1 MIRLPFTSLIFFIIF
16 TSHVSG
22 QIAQQTGPG
31 NLIYGRIQLDPKS
44 CQSGAASSA
53 MKVLYQMLMI
63 PGFEKGKDPLGRFRK
78 CMNIVKREANKF
90 NAIIDTQPHKLGQYL
105 KELDTMLLS
114 KTSDSSIAGPLIA
127 TLSGYVAD
135 NQPKA
140 PASRKKYSFQIKTK
154 SSVHTVY
161 LPEAIALFQAIYRVD
176 PIKGKIQL
184 KKAGL
189 IKSIMKQWLESL
201 PQRTELS
208 KKEMNRSLNY
218 YTPAR
223 MIEKIYE
230 QARANTKRN
239 QRYETS
245 LDDEGYESEDSDDEG
260 YETEDNEEE
269 EESVENKTIASIK
282 AVNYNPSQPEESW
295 LKSGFIRLRN
305 IKRTGDGQWILTG
318 EQKLDVLNSYKNFIK
333 SICLPLYKEERS
345 VCIHYVQKRIFA
357 SRTYSPN
364 TKNYLIKAL
373 QRYIPRL

>member
-1 MIRLPFTSLIFFIIF
+1 MIRLPFTSLIFLILF
-16 TSHVSG
+16 TSHASG
-22 QIAQQTGPG
+22 QIAQQIGPG
-31 NLIYGRIQLDPKS
+31 KLIYGRIKLDPKS
-44 CQSGAASSA
+44 CQGGSASSA
-53 MKVLYQMLMI
+53 IKVLYQMLMI
-63 PGFEKGKDPLGRFRK
+63 PGYEKGKDPLGRFRK
-78 CMNIVKREANKF
+78 CMNIVREGANKY
-90 NAIIDTQPHKLGQYL
+90 NSITDIQEHKLGQYL

-114 KTSDSSIAGPLIA
+114 NTSDPSIAGPLIA

-140 PASRKKYSFQIKTK
+140 PASRKKYSFQIKTR
-154 SSVHTVY
+154 SGVHTVY
-161 LPEAIALFQAIYRVD
+161 LPEAIALFQAIYHVD

-189 IKSIMKQWLESL
+189 IKGIMKQWLESL

-208 KKEMNRSLNY
+208 KKEMNRRLNY

-230 QARANTKRN
+230 QARANTKRS
-239 QRYETS
+239 QRHETS

-269 EESVENKTIASIK
+269 EESVENKTIASTK

-305 IKRTGDGQWILTG
+305 IKRAENGQWILTG

-345 VCIHYVQKRIFA
+345 VCIHYVQRRIFA